1 MGLLQET
8 QTGEKVEG
16 GDTFKIHKK
25 SAGRNIIVLILAIW
39 NIYGPKLWQDSLP
52 PPLPPNSEMLFSQ

>member
-25 SAGRNIIVLILAIW
+25 SAGRNIIVLLPAI
-39 NIYGPKLWQDSLP
+39 
-52 PPLPPNSEMLFSQ
+52 

>member
-1 MGLLQET
+1 MHSALETSPFTFLNTLDYSANLYFMGLLRET

-25 SAGRNIIVLILAIW
+25 SAGRNIIVLIPAI
-39 NIYGPKLWQDSLP
+39 
-52 PPLPPNSEMLFSQ
+52 